1 MASITTSTNLD
12 VNGLV
17 TQLMAAERQ
26 PLTKLQ
32 SRVNS
37 ASSDISLYG
46 TVRSELSSL
55 ESAARALGGTN
66 ALSVYSAALSDG
78 TIGTVTASS
87 IASAG
92 QYSVKVTQLAS
103 SQTLVGPRKSDST
116 ERYSGD
122 LTFTAANSSA
132 EPNNFIVKVVGKS
145 LTGVRDAINSATNN
159 FGVSASVI
167 NDGTGN
173 RLVLR
178 STQPGADNAITQIEA
193 SEASEA
199 SNTDTNLSFLVFGG
213 THGTPTYSED
223 SGNPG
228 VIRQSVAA
236 SDAEIVVDGVTIT
249 SSTNLFTD
257 AIPGVTFNALA
268 RSSSPVTLSITR
280 DDSAVAKKA
289 QTFVDAYNTFMT
301 NNSGRYAKGG
311 ALEADG
317 SILTMMNGLRSL
329 LSNSGGS
336 DANYKYLFQLGISV
350 TKTGTLTF
358 DSSTFKQGLA
368 SNPSAVSSLLSEL
381 MTSTTNGSYASI
393 AFSYQSS
400 SGVVQSRTDGLNSRK
415 TRLNDQID
423 QFNARLTRIEARYR
437 NQFSKLDALMG
448 SMQQTSA
455 ALTNALKTL
464 PGFGS

>member
-32 SRVNS
+32 SQVNS

-46 TVRSELSSL
+46 TIRSELSTL
-55 ESAARALGGTN
+55 ESAARALGGID
-66 ALSVYSAALSDG
+66 ALSAYSASLSDS
-78 TIGTVTASS
+78 TVGSVTVSS
-87 IASAG
+87 SASAG
-92 QYSVKVTQLAS
+92 QYSVAVGSLAS
-103 SQTLVGPRKSDST
+103 AQTLVGPREGASGIV
-116 ERYSGD
+116 YSGE
-122 LTFTAANSSA
+122 LEFTAANSGAS
-132 EPNNFIVKVVGKS
+132 PNSFTVNVAGKS

-178 STQPGADNAITQIEA
+178 STQPGADNAITKVTEVA
-193 SEASEA
+193 SG
-199 SNTDTNLSFLVFGG
+199 TDTDLSFLAFDASSG
-213 THGTPTYSED
+213 TYPTYSA
-223 SGNPG
+223 GNAG
-228 VIRQSVAA
+228 IGQTVAA

-301 NNSGRYAKGG
+301 NNAGRYAKGG

-329 LSNSGGS
+329 LGNSGGS

-358 DSSTFKQGLA
+358 DSNTFKQALG
-368 SNPSAVSSLLSEL
+368 SNPTAVSNVLADL
-381 MTSTTNGSYASI
+381 MTSTGTGSFATVASG
-393 AFSYQSS
+393 YQSS
-400 SGVVQSRTDGLNSRK
+400 TGVVQSRTDGLNSRK

-448 SMQQTSA
+448 TMQQTSA

>member
-32 SRVNS
+32 SQVNS

-66 ALSVYSAALSDG
+66 ALSVYSAALSDS

-87 IASAG
+87 TASAG
-92 QYSVKVTQLAS
+92 QYSVAVTSLAS
-103 SQTLVGPRKSDST
+103 SQTLVGPREGRSGT
-116 ERYSGD
+116 PPYSGALD
-122 LTFTAANSSA
+122 FFTAANSSRV
-132 EPNNFIVKVVGKS
+132 PDFTISVVGKT
-145 LTGVRDAINSATNN
+145 LTEVRDAINSATNN
-159 FGVSASVI
+159 FGVAASVI

-178 STQPGADNAITQIEA
+178 STQPGASNAVTKIEVP
-193 SEASEA
+193 SGGSGG
-199 SNTDTNLSFLVFGG
+199 LSFLAFDATSG
-213 THGTPTYSED
+213 TYPNYSAEGTGT
-223 SGNPG
+223 GIG
-228 VIRQSVAA
+228 QTVAA
-236 SDAEIVVDGVTIT
+236 SDASIVVDGVTIT
-249 SSTNLFTD
+249 SKTNLFTD
-257 AIPGVTFNALA
+257 AVPGVTFNALA
-268 RSSSPVTLSITR
+268 TSSAPVTLSITR
-280 DDSAVAKKA
+280 DDTAVAKKA
-289 QTFVDAYNTFMT
+289 QSFVDAYNTFMT
-301 NNSGRYAKGG
+301 NNAGRYAKGG

-358 DSSTFKQGLA
+358 DSNTFKQALG
-368 SNPSAVSSLLSEL
+368 SNPTAVSNVLADL
-381 MTSTTNGSYASI
+381 MTSTGTGSFANI
-393 AFSYQSS
+393 AFGYQSS
-400 SGVVQSRTDGLNSRK
+400 TGVVQSRTDGLNSRK

-448 SMQQTSA
+448 TMQQTSA

>member
-32 SRVNS
+32 SQVNS

-46 TVRSELSSL
+46 TIRSELSSL
-55 ESAARALGGTN
+55 ESAARALGGTD
-66 ALSVYSAALSDG
+66 ALSAYSASLSDS
-78 TIGTVTASS
+78 TVGSVTVSS
-87 IASAG
+87 SASAG
-92 QYSVKVTQLAS
+92 QYSVAVSSLAS
-103 SQTLVGPRKSDST
+103 AQTLVGPREGASGIV
-116 ERYSGD
+116 YSGE
-122 LTFTAANSSA
+122 LEFTAANSGAS
-132 EPNNFIVKVVGKS
+132 PNSFTVNVAGKS

-178 STQPGADNAITQIEA
+178 STQPGADNAITKVTEVA
-193 SEASEA
+193 SG
-199 SNTDTNLSFLVFGG
+199 TDTDLSFLAFDASSG
-213 THGTPTYSED
+213 TYPTYSA
-223 SGNPG
+223 GNAG
-228 VIRQSVAA
+228 IGQTVAA

-268 RSSSPVTLSITR
+268 RSSSPVTLTITR

-301 NNSGRYAKGG
+301 NNAGRYAKGG

-329 LSNSGGS
+329 LGNSGGS

-358 DSSTFKQGLA
+358 DSNTFKQALG
-368 SNPSAVSSLLSEL
+368 SNSTAVSNVLADL
-381 MTSTTNGSYASI
+381 MTSTGTGSFASV
-393 AFSYQSS
+393 ASGYQSS
-400 SGVVQSRTDGLNSRK
+400 TGVVQSRADGLNSRK

-448 SMQQTSA
+448 TMQQTSA